1 MEYEKNSGKFSF
13 GFGTAKTAGA
23 GTLDKAVDAP
33 DVRTRYDKKA
43 IAKNVAKAAAFSALV
58 ILKHKCRANRK

>member
-43 IAKNVAKAAAFSALV
+43 IAKNVAKAAAVSPLV